1 MSSVAKQKLSNTSG
15 ISCHAWN
22 GPHSQIAICPYTQQ
36 VDIYEFDGTQFHK
49 RHTLDEHEQL
59 VSGIDWASERN
70 LIVTCAHDRNA
81 YVWQKNGDKW
91 EPQMTLLPAHMN
103 RAALCV
109 KWSPSES
116 KFAIG
121 SGSKSVAVCYY
132 EEENNWWITKVIR
145 KKHNSSVTC
154 LAWHSNNW
162 MLATGSSDYKCRIF
176 CAAIKNVD
184 AGAKGKFGELLM
196 EVDIGKNWIHG
207 LSWSPSCKCLAI
219 CSHDS
224 CVHFVDVDGVP
235 SVSTKPATQTSKL
248 RQLPQCAC
256 VFLSDDALVSV
267 GFHDKPLLFTRQ
279 SDGRWHLD
287 GEVKTGGKGSK
298 ALGSASSGGPSSL
311 ANNMFKAQD
320 AGNRR
325 PSPGH
330 CAPSRARMQ
339 VTLLAEKGGSPHK
352 RVAVSGMDPNLEIY
366 QL

>member
-1 MSSVAKQKLSNTSG
+1 M
-15 ISCHAWN
+15 
-22 GPHSQIAICPYTQQ
+22 
-36 VDIYEFDGTQFHK
+36 
-49 RHTLDEHEQL
+49 
-59 VSGIDWASERN
+59 
-70 LIVTCAHDRNA
+70 
-81 YVWQKNGDKW
+81 
-91 EPQMTLLPAHMN
+91 
-103 RAALCV
+103 
-109 KWSPSES
+109 
-116 KFAIG
+116 
-121 SGSKSVAVCYY
+121 
-132 EEENNWWITKVIR
+132 IR

-196 EVDIGKNWIHG
+196 EVDIAKNWIHG

-248 RQLPQCAC
+248 RQVRPCFTLLWVSLSVQLLIALFPSAQLPQCAC

-298 ALGSASSGGPSSL
+298 ALGAASSGGPSSL